1 TFANLTDT
9 GTANTP
15 PVTTDGTFDLSLAG
29 NADLNGTSVSY
40 EVSTDGG
47 TTWTATTPAQ
57 STLGDGSYQ
66 FHAVATYPAGNRS
79 TTAAIA
85 MTIDNPYTTPFTPTF
100 ANLTDTGTA
109 NTPPVTTDGTFD
121 LSLAGNADLNGT
133 SVSYEVSTDGGT
145 TWTATTDRKSVVY
158 DDSEQLHAV
167 VTDPAG
173 NSSTTAAIAVI
184 VDNTAPSAG
193 TLTFANLT
201 DTGTAN
207 TPPVTTD
214 GTFDLSLAGN
224 ADLNGTSVS
233 YEVSTDGGTTW
244 TATTPAQSSLGDGSY
259 QFHAVVTDPAG
270 N

>member
-1 TFANLTDT
+1 VIVDNTAPSAGTLTFANLTDT

-47 TTWTATTPAQ
+47 TTWTADRKTVVQ
-57 STLGDGSYQ
+57 RDDGS
-66 FHAVATYPAGNRS
+66 HR
-79 TTAAIA
+79 
-85 MTIDNPYTTPFTPTF
+85 
-100 ANLTDTGTA
+100 
-109 NTPPVTTDGTFD
+109 
-121 LSLAGNADLNGT
+121 
-133 SVSYEVSTDGGT
+133 
-145 TWTATTDRKSVVY
+145 
-158 DDSEQLHAV
+158 LHAV
-167 VTDPAG
+167 VTATAV
-173 NSSTTAAIAVI
+173 NSSPAAASAVI

-244 TATTPAQSSLGDGSY
+244 T
-259 QFHAVVTDPAG
+259 
-270 N
+270 